1 MCSGRDRDCT
11 ETEGAMAVNTTQLN
25 FPEYPIVTKRVGSK
39 NYLLGFVRKKYF
51 LWTPEEWVRQHV
63 LQFLVKDRAYPKSF
77 LAVEKALR
85 VNTLLRRTDVVAY
98 NKNGAPILI
107 VECKAPNIKIT
118 QQVFDQIAAYNI
130 SLKVEYLFITN
141 GLEHYCCKIDYE
153 TKNYT
158 FIEDLPN
165 FDEIGDE

>member
-1 MCSGRDRDCT
+1 M
-11 ETEGAMAVNTTQLN
+11 QLN
-25 FPEYPIVTKRVGSK
+25 FPKYPIVTKEVGNK
-39 NYLLGFVRKKYF
+39 NYLFGFVRRKYL

-63 LQFLVKDRAYPKSF
+63 LQFLVKDREYPKSF

-107 VECKAPNIKIT
+107 VECKAPNVKIT

-141 GLEHYCCKIDYE
+141 GLEHFCCKIDYE
-153 TKNYT
+153 TNSYT
-158 FIEDLPN
+158 FIEDLPY
-165 FDEIGDE
+165 FSKIGD

>member
-1 MCSGRDRDCT
+1 M
-11 ETEGAMAVNTTQLN
+11 QLN
-25 FPEYPIVTKRVGSK
+25 FPEYPIITKKVGNK
-39 NYLLGFVRKKYF
+39 NYLFGFVRRKYL

-63 LQFLVKDRAYPKSF
+63 LQFLVKDREYPKSF

-107 VECKAPNIKIT
+107 VECKAPNVKIT

-141 GLEHYCCKIDYE
+141 GLEHFCCKIDYE
-153 TKNYT
+153 TNSYT
-158 FIEDLPN
+158 FIEDLPY
-165 FDEIGDE
+165 FSEINK